1 MKLLKKTNLIFTF
14 ISAGYLFFNIV
25 PAAQGFNGFYAS
37 QKLVLPDGQERMTFS
52 ILMSKIEKA
61 HWTIGLR
68 YSVDCPAEF
77 RQKEAELKE
86 MIVESLRAWLKPIRD
101 LKPGLPITDDFRFV
115 RHKDFSGNMDDD
127 FTAARFAEKQAAD
140 VSITFEFR
148 KGEFRKGFSF
158 AVLGSVNPEVYI
170 RDANRINTNKRALF
184 ATIMHEFGHAFG
196 LTDTYT
202 TPHPAAQSIGGW
214 ERTVGMQ
221 PASRMASNALGDPP
235 GYPCEDDARGIQWM
249 YKNIY
254 EGVASDDCFFTDY
267 VFEEETETKGCRPK
281 YPFIFEIKHL
291 CLPSRFVTDMLFED
305 QTIDV
310 NERDDEGLTAL
321 HYAVM
326 RGDAVIV
333 KDLLALKNI
342 KPFLRDKRGRTAL
355 RLAQEAELDDI
366 AALLRRHPLTSH
378 IDFTQTV
385 ATTWGNLKI
394 EQ

>member
-1 MKLLKKTNLIFTF
+1 MKLLRKANRIFTLMLV
-14 ISAGYLFFNIV
+14 GYLSFSIV
-25 PAAQGFNGFYAS
+25 PATQGFNGSFAS
-37 QKLVLPDGQERMTFS
+37 QKFIEPGPGGQERRQFN
-52 ILMSKIEKA
+52 ILMSKIDAEQ
-61 HWTIGLR
+61 WTIGLR

-101 LKPGLPITDDFRFV
+101 LKPGLPITDVFRFV

-127 FTAARFAEKQAAD
+127 STASRLAERQAVD

-148 KGEFRKGFSF
+148 GGFSV
-158 AVLGSVNPEVYI
+158 AVLGLVNPEVYI
-170 RDANRINTNKRALF
+170 RDANQINTNKRALF
-184 ATIMHEFGHAFG
+184 ATIMHEFGHCFG
-196 LTDTYT
+196 LGDTYVN
-202 TPHPAAQSIGGW
+202 PHPTRQSTGGW

-221 PASRMASNALGDPP
+221 PTSRMAANGLGDPP
-235 GYPCEDDARGIQWM
+235 GYPCEDDVRGIQWI

-254 EGVASDDCFFTDY
+254 EGVASDDCFFADY

-291 CLPSRFVTDMLFED
+291 CQASRFVTDMLFED
-305 QTIDV
+305 QTINV
-310 NERDDEGLTAL
+310 NERDDEGMTAL

-326 RGDAVIV
+326 REDAVIV
-333 KDLLALKNI
+333 KDLLDLENI

-366 AALLRRHPLTSH
+366 AALLRRHPLTSR
-378 IDFTQTV
+378 IDLTQTV